1 MTKRLTLAFA
11 ALLVSAAGVVAPAAS
26 AAPRPAVVHLE
37 KSFDLGATIAN
48 GGVPTW
54 TGTVS
59 GAADGTL
66 EVVLLSYRATGVVE
80 HIRVELRVAAG
91 DRSMTIRGNGVF
103 NNETNRFVLA
113 GKVVDGWREGARVHE
128 ESVRTDAATSSWV
141 GMLSLVG
148 RGR

>member
-1 MTKRLTLAFA
+1 MKRTLVLTLA
-11 ALLVSAAGVVAPAAS
+11 ALLAVVAGAGPAA
-26 AAPRPAVVHLE
+26 AAVPRPAIVHLE

-91 DRSMTIRGNGVF
+91 ERSLTIRGNGVF

-128 ESVRTDAATSSWV
+128 ESTRTDAATSAWI
-141 GMLSLVG
+141 GTLSIVG